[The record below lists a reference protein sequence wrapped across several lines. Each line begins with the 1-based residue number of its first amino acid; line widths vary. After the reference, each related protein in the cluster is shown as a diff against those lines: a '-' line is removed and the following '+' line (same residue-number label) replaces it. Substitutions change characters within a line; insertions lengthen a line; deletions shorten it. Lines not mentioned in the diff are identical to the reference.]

1 MGEKGAEP
9 AENFRPDQQ
18 KVRCYVGVGAS
29 AGGVEA
35 LQELFQNMPVDT
47 GASFIVV
54 QHLSPDAVSL
64 MDKILQKSSKLPVQ
78 LAEEGAEPKPNHIYL
93 NHPGKTLTIKE
104 GRFHLESVH
113 DRNQLYLPINLL
125 FQSLASVSD
134 VHAVAIILSGSGSDG
149 AIGIGSVK
157 ENGGLV
163 IVQKPS
169 EAQYASMPQ
178 SAISTGMVDLTL
190 NVSKIGSSL
199 REYLKNPHIQSMHQ
213 DELEHMELAEDY
225 SCILN
230 AISLYSDIDFTIYK
244 TNTIYRRIE
253 RRIASIN
260 SMGWESIWTIFSPR
274 RRSGHSY
281 TGICSS
287 E

>member
-1 MGEKGAEP
+1 M
-9 AENFRPDQQ
+9 
-18 KVRCYVGVGAS
+18 
-29 AGGVEA
+29 
-35 LQELFQNMPVDT
+35 
-47 GASFIVV
+47 
-54 QHLSPDAVSL
+54 
-64 MDKILQKSSKLPVQ
+64 
-78 LAEEGAEPKPNHIYL
+78 
-93 NHPGKTLTIKE
+93 
-104 GRFHLESVH
+104 
-113 DRNQLYLPINLL
+113 
-125 FQSLASVSD
+125 
-134 VHAVAIILSGSGSDG
+134 
-149 AIGIGSVK
+149 
-157 ENGGLV
+157 
-163 IVQKPS
+163 
-169 EAQYASMPQ
+169 
-178 SAISTGMVDLTL
+178 
-190 NVSKIGSSL
+190 SKIGSSL

-253 RRIASIN
+253 RRTASIN